1 MSELPSGLLTNNV
14 FFFCSFF
21 VNQLLQCFTYS
32 FAFLIFLRQAIQEMF
47 LSLLFPLP
55 PRSIANGVVLLADA
69 KSTQPTNQAV
79 LLYDAKSTQPTV
91 SINIGPILL
100 HALTVLKALKLRSQ
114 MLLVLVI

>member
-1 MSELPSGLLTNNV
+1 
-14 FFFCSFF
+14 